1 MYFIMIRTR
10 FAPSPTGYLH
20 VGGLRTALYCYLF
33 ARKNKGQLVLRIEDT
48 DQKRQVEGAEKNL
61 IKTLAW
67 SGIEFDEGPH
77 VAGPYAPYR
86 QSERTEIYRF
96 HAHELIEKGKAYRC
110 FCSEDR
116 LEALRKQQEASK
128 MPTGYDG
135 YCRNLTKEELESNL
149 KKGIPHVI
157 RLKVPKDQF
166 IVFSD
171 LVRGKV
177 KVASHTIDDQ
187 VLLKSDGF
195 PTYHLANVVDDHLM
209 KITHVIRG
217 EEWLPSTPKHILL
230 YQAFDWDM
238 PEFAHLPLILNP
250 DRSKLSKRQGD
261 VAVEDYMKKGY
272 EKEEIINFIA
282 FLGWNPGGTR
292 EIFSLPELVETF
304 DLLKVQKGGAIFNG
318 EKLKWF
324 RGVWRER
331 RLKEFA
337 EQQYLEIAVQE
348 TKQGGFKI
356 AIPKTTD
363 RLKYAEALYPFV
375 RDHLKEHHEKDWH
388 FLLRALYAVR
398 DKVSTEPERVEEF
411 LGFYWQPPKLQKS
424 LILSERMSV
433 DENTAKKA
441 LAATLEAFHGQP
453 LWEEKELQQ
462 ALIAVI
468 EKTGLKIGQVM
479 WPVRVALT
487 HVEFSPGAFESAWVL
502 FKEETIKRLEEALQS
517 LS

>member
-1 MYFIMIRTR
+1 MIRTR

-33 ARKNKGQLVLRIEDT
+33 AKKNKGQLVLRIEDT
-48 DQKRQVEGAEKNL
+48 DQKRQVEDAEENL

-77 VAGPYAPYR
+77 KGGPCEPYR
-86 QSERTEIYRF
+86 QSERTKLYQF
-96 HAHELIEKGKAYRC
+96 HAHELIEKDKAYHC
-110 FCSEDR
+110 FCTEDR
-116 LEALRKQQEASK
+116 LETLRKLQEASK
-128 MPTGYDG
+128 LPTGYDG
-135 YCRNLTKEELESNL
+135 YCRNLTREEIDANL
-149 KKGIPHVI
+149 KKAIPHVV

-166 IVFSD
+166 IVFTD
-171 LVRGKV
+171 IVRGKM

-187 VLLKSDGF
+187 VLLKSDRF

-230 YQAFDWDM
+230 YQAFDWEM
-238 PEFAHLPLILNP
+238 PQFAHLPLILNP

-261 VAVEDYMKKGY
+261 VAVEDYMNKGY
-272 EKEEIINFIA
+272 GKEEIVNFIA

-292 EIFSLPELVETF
+292 EMYSLPALAEVF
-304 DLLKVQKGGAIFNG
+304 DLEKVQKGGAVFNL

-337 EQQYLEIAVQE
+337 ESEKLTVTVQE

-356 AIPKTTD
+356 AIPKTAD

-375 RDHLKEHHEKDWH
+375 RDHLKEHHEKDRH
-388 FLLRALYAVR
+388 LLLRALYSVR
-398 DKVSTEPERVEEF
+398 DKVSSEPERGEEF
-411 LGFYWQPPKLQKS
+411 FGFYFSPPKLQKA
-424 LILSERMSV
+424 LLMSERMGV
-433 DENTAKKA
+433 DEKTVKKA
-441 LAATLEAFHGQP
+441 LSETLQLFCE
-453 LWEEKELQQ
+453 LKSWEEKDLQH
-462 ALIAVI
+462 ALFAVI
-468 EKTGLKIGQVM
+468 EKTGLKTGQVM

-487 HVEFSPGAFESAWVL
+487 HVEYSPGAFESAWIL
-502 FKEETIKRLEEALQS
+502 QKDETLKRLQEGLIM